1 MTGSRPASRR
11 SKDASYPRQ
20 WCANVSERMF
30 VLGIDPGLSR
40 CGYGLVE
47 KRGRDLLDA
56 GHGVF
61 KTPPTDELPYRLA
74 AMNFMM
80 REFMALHRPAVVVVE
95 RVFFQTNARTAMGV
109 AQASGLAL
117 AAAVDVGAAVIQY
130 TSNEVKQSITGFG
143 GATKDQVQR
152 MVARMLSLAEVPK
165 PADAAD
171 ALALALHHIGQAPFG
186 RVASSIGGGA
196 PTGLRIAQSV
206 GGSDSGSVFG
216 NARIAS
222 AIGGKRVVQ

>member
-1 MTGSRPASRR
+1 
-11 SKDASYPRQ
+11 
-20 WCANVSERMF
+20 MF

-47 KRGRDLLDA
+47 KRGSELVGID
-56 GHGVF
+56 HGVF
-61 KTPPTDELPYRLA
+61 RTPPTDDLPYRLS
-74 AMNFMM
+74 AMNAMM
-80 REFMALHRPAVVVVE
+80 RDFMAVHRPTVVVVE

-130 TSNEVKQSITGFG
+130 TSNEVKLSITGFG

-152 MVARMLSLAEVPK
+152 MVARMLSLSEIPK

-186 RVASSIGGGA
+186 RVASSIGGVG
-196 PTGLRIAQSV
+196 PLGLRIAQSV
-206 GGSDSGSVFG
+206 GGGEGGSPLG
-216 NARIAS
+216 NARIARS
-222 AIGGKRVVQ
+222 IGGKRAAQ